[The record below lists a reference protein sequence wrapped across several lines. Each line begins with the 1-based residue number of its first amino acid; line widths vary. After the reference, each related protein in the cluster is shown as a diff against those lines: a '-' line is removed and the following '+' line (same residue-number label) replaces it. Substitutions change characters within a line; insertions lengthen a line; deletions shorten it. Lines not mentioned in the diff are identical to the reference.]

1 MKGRKMTEWVE
12 EKLHATWRARLVVE
26 NVVFEEKTEHQHLLI
41 FDNPAFGRVLMLDDI
56 IQLSSSDEFIY
67 HEMMTHV
74 PLFALEEPKKV
85 LIIGGGDGGVLREAL
100 RHPSVE
106 KVTMCEIDRSVIDL
120 CTKFFP
126 GISAGAFDNP
136 RADIVI
142 GDGAKFVE
150 ETDERYDAVLVD
162 STDPIGPGAVLFTP
176 EFYAGCKRCMK
187 PGGALIT
194 QQGLVFFQPD
204 ESAKSVRTFRGMFND
219 ASIYLPVTASYLGG
233 HFALGWATDDAALRQ
248 VSVETLRQ
256 RFDRAALET
265 RYYSP
270 ELHKAAFVL
279 PMYVSRK
286 LEEKN

>member
-1 MKGRKMTEWVE
+1 MSEWIQ
-12 EKLHATWRARLVVE
+12 EKLHDSWRASLRVD
-26 NVVFEEKTEHQHLLI
+26 NIVFEEKTEHQHLLI
-41 FDNPAFGRVLMLDDI
+41 FDNPAFGRVLMLDNI

-126 GISAGAFDNP
+126 AISAGAFDHP
-136 RADIVI
+136 HADIVI

-150 ETDERYDAVLVD
+150 ATDERYDAVLVD

-176 EFYAGCKRCMK
+176 EFYAGCKRCLK
-187 PGGALIT
+187 PGGVLVT
-194 QQGLVFFQPD
+194 QQGLVFFQPE
-204 ESAKSVRTFRGMFND
+204 ESKKSVRLFRGLFGD
-219 ASIYLPVTASYLGG
+219 ASIFLPVTASYLGG
-233 HFALGWATDDAALRQ
+233 HFALGWASDNAALRQ
-248 VSVETLRQ
+248 ISVETLRQ
-256 RFDRAALET
+256 RFERAGFET
-265 RYYSP
+265 NYYSP

-279 PMYVSRK
+279 PVYVARK

>member
-1 MKGRKMTEWVE
+1 MTDWVE
-12 EKLHATWRARLVVE
+12 EQLHDNWRARLRVD
-26 NVVFEEKTEHQHLLI
+26 NIVFEEKTEHQHLLI
-41 FDNPAFGRVLMLDDI
+41 FDNASFGRVLMLDNI

-67 HEMMTHV
+67 HEMLTHV
-74 PLFALEEPKKV
+74 PLFAMAEPKKV
-85 LIIGGGDGGVLREAL
+85 LIIGGGDGGALREAL

-126 GISAGAFDNP
+126 GISAGAFDDR

-176 EFYAGCKRCMK
+176 EFYAGCRRCMK
-187 PGGALIT
+187 PGGVLVT
-194 QQGLVFFQPD
+194 QQGLVFFQPE
-204 ESAKSVRTFRGMFND
+204 ESKKSVNIFRGLFND
-219 ASIYLPVTASYLGG
+219 AGIYLPVTASYLGG
-233 HFALGWATDDAALRQ
+233 HFALGWASDDAALRQ
-248 VSVETLRQ
+248 VGVDTLRQ
-256 RFDRAALET
+256 RFDQAGLT
-265 RYYSP
+265 MNYYSP

-279 PMYVSRK
+279 PEYVRRK